1 LEARPRSTVENRQR
15 AWRSR
20 EWGSRGSWKEQGGA
34 GSRKQ
39 GGAGSRKQGGAGIRE
54 EQEAGRS
61 RKQGGAERR
70 REKGGAGILTKKLR

>member
-1 LEARPRSTVENRQR
+1 MEARPRSTVENRQR

-34 GSRKQ
+34 GI
-39 GGAGSRKQGGAGIRE
+39 RKQGGAGIRE

>member
-1 LEARPRSTVENRQR
+1 MEARPRSTVENRQR

-39 GGAGSRKQGGAGIRE
+39 GGAGIRE

-70 REKGGAGILTKKLR
+70 REKGGAGILIKKLR

>member
-1 LEARPRSTVENRQR
+1 MEARPRSTVENRQR

-20 EWGSRGSWKEQGGA
+20 EWGSRGSWKE
-34 GSRKQ
+34 Q